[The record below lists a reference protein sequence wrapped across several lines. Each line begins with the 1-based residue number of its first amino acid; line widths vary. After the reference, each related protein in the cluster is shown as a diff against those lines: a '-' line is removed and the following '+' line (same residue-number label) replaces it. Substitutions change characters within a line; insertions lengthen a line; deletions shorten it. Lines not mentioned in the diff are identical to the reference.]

1 MFEAKEKLILAIE
14 TSLEPGSVSILKD
27 SEEIA
32 SAVGDDK
39 ISRSND
45 LILLIEEILAK
56 CRRKLFDLRLIA
68 VSIGPGSFTGLRVG
82 MATARGLSLGSSI
95 PCVGVSALEALAAAA
110 AIGGRNDPLTK
121 GVVRSVISSG
131 RGNLIYQD
139 FLVNDPTGVEPVGE
153 ISFTVLE
160 KINDADWINGVELII
175 LDEKLKPFSS
185 GDARRARIK
194 FQPVNLAKFI
204 GLLAVPKLAD
214 SAQQTLNPIYI
225 RGI

>member
-153 ISFTVLE
+153 IRLTM
-160 KINDADWINGVELII
+160 
-175 LDEKLKPFSS
+175 
-185 GDARRARIK
+185 
-194 FQPVNLAKFI
+194 QI
-204 GLLAVPKLAD
+204 G
-214 SAQQTLNPIYI
+214 
-225 RGI
+225 